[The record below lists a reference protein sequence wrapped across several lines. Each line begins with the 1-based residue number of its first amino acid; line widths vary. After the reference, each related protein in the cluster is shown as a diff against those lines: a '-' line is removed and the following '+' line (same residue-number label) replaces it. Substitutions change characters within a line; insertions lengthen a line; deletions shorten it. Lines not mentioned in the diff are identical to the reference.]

1 MKLAKSGRRMNNG
14 GKGEGQGVGEGA
26 ELANNGEVRDIMNEV
41 GRTALLVVNMPSRI
55 QCETQ

>member
-1 MKLAKSGRRMNNG
+1 MNNG
-14 GKGEGQGVGEGA
+14 GKGEGQGGGEGA